1 MKSIQKNI
9 PCVRDMNTGHNKSDS
24 IIGMQDIID
33 RTVDAQVSRHV
44 WRSDALN
51 RGGIVSVPSTNRS
64 ARLQGL
70 QAMAIG
76 KRKKAKDGERRHWVL
91 TVKRKAE
98 VYDCMKLVMFMKSGS
113 RNGYPKRHLR
123 MKTGACPR
131 ATGTLPPNL
140 NLMS

>member
-1 MKSIQKNI
+1 
-9 PCVRDMNTGHNKSDS
+9 MNTGHNKSDS

-76 KRKKAKDGERRHWVL
+76 KRKKSQGWWTTTLGVDSE
-91 TVKRKAE
+91 T
-98 VYDCMKLVMFMKSGS
+98 KSGGLQLYEV
-113 RNGYPKRHLR
+113 GYVYEKR
-123 MKTGACPR
+123 
-131 ATGTLPPNL
+131 
-140 NLMS
+140 